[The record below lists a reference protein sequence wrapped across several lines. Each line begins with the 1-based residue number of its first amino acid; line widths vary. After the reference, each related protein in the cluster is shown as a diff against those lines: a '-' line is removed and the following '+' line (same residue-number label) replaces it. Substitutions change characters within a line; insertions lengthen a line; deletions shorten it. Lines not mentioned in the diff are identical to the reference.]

1 MRLPRSFSGWT
12 IGVFGVL
19 AFALGLLGL
28 LSPGTMLTM
37 LGFEVPE
44 ARAAGDYTL
53 VYLAASSMAAVN
65 MGAYYVFAACADY
78 VPFFRWTVPFRLVT
92 FTVFTTL
99 VVTGGRA
106 GRVRRRRGVGGAG
119 GPWSP
124 GSRCGARAGC
134 CPRARTPTPDQTP
147 DQTPCPDA

>member
-99 VVTGGRA
+99 VVTGAAPGEF
-106 GRVRRRRGVGGAG
+106 VGVGVWEGLGAVVTG
-119 GPWSP
+119 VALWREGRLLP
-124 GSRCGARAGC
+124 SRPHA
-134 CPRARTPTPDQTP
+134 
-147 DQTPCPDA
+147 DA